1 MLDVLTAYIPAD
13 FIGAKITIVSLQGQ
27 EVANFVSKETTLTID
42 TSGYKSGVYLIRFT
56 TKKESVS
63 YKIIKK

>member
-1 MLDVLTAYIPAD
+1 MLDILTAYIPAD
-13 FIGAKITIVSLQGQ
+13 FIGAKITVISLEGR
-27 EVANFVSKETTLTID
+27 EVANFVSKETTLTIT
-42 TSGYKSGVYLIRFT
+42 TSGYKSGVYFMRFT